1 MSNKRYYEVDV
12 PTTLTV
18 FVEGEGLTPEQA
30 MEEAAR
36 YAERIGFSENES
48 EGYSSVAF
56 AGRSD
61 GLAITKAD
69 LDISGSLSAT
79 DTTDDHLD
87 S

>member
-18 FVEGEGLTPEQA
+18 FVEGEGLTPEEA

-36 YAERIGFSENES
+36 YAERMSFSESES
-48 EGYSSVAF
+48 DGYSSVAF

-69 LDISGSLSAT
+69 LDVSGPLRAT
-79 DTTDDHLD
+79 DTTDDRLD